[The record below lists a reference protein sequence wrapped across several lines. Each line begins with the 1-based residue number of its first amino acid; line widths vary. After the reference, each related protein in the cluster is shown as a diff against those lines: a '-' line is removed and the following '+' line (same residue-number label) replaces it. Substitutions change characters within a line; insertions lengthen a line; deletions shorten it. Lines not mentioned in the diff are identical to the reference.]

1 MHLVS
6 RREGAGGRSDHGK
19 NLTPAITSSTAI
31 SAAMMI
37 SNRSKRLV
45 SMMWVRIAAVHPP
58 EIRALCVDERFWMGE
73 REDVL
78 APYEIVAWPLRQAA
92 ED

>member
-58 EIRALCVDERFWMGE
+58 EIRAHYASTNDSGWANEKMFSR
-73 REDVL
+73 RT
-78 APYEIVAWPLRQAA
+78 R
-92 ED
+92 